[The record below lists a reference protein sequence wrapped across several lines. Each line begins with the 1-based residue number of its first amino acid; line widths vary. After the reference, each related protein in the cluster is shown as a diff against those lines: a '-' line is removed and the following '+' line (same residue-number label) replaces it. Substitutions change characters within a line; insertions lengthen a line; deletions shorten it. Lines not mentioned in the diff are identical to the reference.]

1 MPDTQTLGLV
11 IAAILAALVCGRL
24 YWVLGRRTGAEP
36 VAGPSAAPSAMIAPP
51 LQGGGNGLLDIQQ
64 ADRDFDTAKFLA
76 GARDAYGQIINAFA
90 GGDRATLAPLLSPD
104 VLAAF
109 EGAIASRSAP
119 PADFIKLT
127 DAKVSGAVLTG
138 QHADITVTF
147 DALFSTGAV
156 TDVWTFARDLSSSD
170 PNWLLVATSGAPSE
184 TTPE

>member
-36 VAGPSAAPSAMIAPP
+36 TAVPSPAPSSMIATPA
-51 LQGGGNGLLDIQQ
+51 QGGGNGLLDIQQ
-64 ADRDFDTAKFLA
+64 ADRDFDTTKFLA

-90 GGDRATLAPLLSPD
+90 QGDRATLAPLLSPD

-109 EGAIASRSAP
+109 ESAIATRSAP

-127 DAKVSGAVLTG
+127 DARVSGAVLSG

-184 TTPE
+184 TAPE

>member
-36 VAGPSAAPSAMIAPP
+36 TAVPSPAPSSMIATPA
-51 LQGGGNGLLDIQQ
+51 QGGGNGLLDIQQ
-64 ADRDFDTAKFLA
+64 ADRDFDTTKFLA

-90 GGDRATLAPLLSPD
+90 QGDRATLAPLLSPD

-109 EGAIASRSAP
+109 ESAIATRSAP

-127 DAKVSGAVLTG
+127 DARVSGAVLSG

-156 TDVWTFARDLSSSD
+156 TDVWTFARDLTSSD

-184 TTPE
+184 TPPE